1 MARIKLEEI
10 LKVLTT
16 AVVVNTLFALFLM
29 SWITKE
35 DLSSL
40 PEDPIKRFIHLFY
53 FGVVSFT
60 TTGYGDITPKS
71 DRLKLIVSFYLLLVI
86 AGAFSFFFNF

>member
-1 MARIKLEEI
+1 MARIEASEI
-10 LKVLTT
+10 FKVLVT
-16 AVVVNTLFALFLM
+16 AVVVNTFFAVFLM
-29 SWITKE
+29 TWVTKD

-40 PEDPIKRFIHLFY
+40 PDDLGDRFIHLFY

-71 DRLKLIVSFYLLLVI
+71 NRLKIVMACYLLLVI
-86 AGAFSFFFNF
+86 AGVFSYFFRF